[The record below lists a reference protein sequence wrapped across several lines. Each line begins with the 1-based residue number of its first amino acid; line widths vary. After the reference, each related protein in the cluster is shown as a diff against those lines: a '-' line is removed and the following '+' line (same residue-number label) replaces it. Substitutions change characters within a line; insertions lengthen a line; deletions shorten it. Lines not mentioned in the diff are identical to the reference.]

1 MGQLTSLCSGD
12 VFKELQEKYGETF
25 AKVMVAEKSKDIV
38 NEEFGKINGQAN
50 EKFQGFNNQTVSLV
64 DEKTKALS
72 SLFEELK
79 GSVNSKVP
87 GGIPAL
93 ERLKGQSIN
102 DFSGFNSLQGQI
114 DSVKTQAFQKIEAEK
129 SNVMGEL
136 NSKKVGMI
144 AQIDKEKPRI
154 EMYDDLPDPIKSVVR
169 SKAEETFADQISKN
183 KGAIVDSIAKQF
195 NINNL
200 DSLFQKISPESTLN
214 GIVGSASSKL
224 TSALGLG
231 GIGNLIG
238 GGSGGL
244 GNMLGG
250 SGIPFFK

>member
-25 AKVMVAEKSKDIV
+25 VKAMVAEKSKDIV

-50 EKFQGFNNQTVSLV
+50 EKFQGFNSQAVSLV
-64 DEKTKALS
+64 DDKTKALS
-72 SLFEELK
+72 KIFEDLK
-79 GSVNSKVP
+79 GTVNSRVP

-93 ERLKGQSIN
+93 EKLKGQSIN
-102 DFSGFNSLQGQI
+102 DFSGFNALQGQI

-129 SNVMGEL
+129 SNVLGEL

-154 EMYDDLPDPIKSVVR
+154 EVYDDLPDPVKAVVR
-169 SKAEETFADQISKN
+169 SKAEETFAEQIGKN
-183 KGAIVDSIAKQF
+183 KGAIIEAIGRQF
-195 NINNL
+195 NVNNL
-200 DSLFQKISPESTLN
+200 DSLFQKISPEATLN
-214 GIVGSASSKL
+214 GIVGSASGKL

-231 GIGNLIG
+231 SIGNMIG
-238 GGSGGL
+238 GGSGL
-244 GNMLGG
+244 GSLLGG